1 MDEIFKAMQEASDKV
16 TEAMNLINRQ
26 EPKEVTLQELA
37 KMVSDEI
44 GTKCALDIL
53 ETAFSIL
60 ENQGFILD
68 MGGV

>member
-16 TEAMNLINRQ
+16 TEAMNLIKELR
-26 EPKEVTLQELA
+26 EVTLQELA
-37 KMVSDEI
+37 KMVSDKI